1 MSALDKVIASLR
13 ELRELRQKQI
23 DTEQELLRALLICKV
38 AGINPG
44 EVKGR
49 LCTHIVS
56 SKGRIPLYAKPW
68 RTDDFVV
75 TVDGEE
81 VAKVPVKDVPED
93 LWPDDWREEKRRDD
107 TRKARRGMRAAYNK
121 GENT

>member
-13 ELRELRQKQI
+13 ELRELRQRQI

-56 SKGRIPLYAKPW
+56 SGGRTPLYAKPW
-68 RTDDFVV
+68 RTNDFVV
-75 TVDGEE
+75 TIDGEE
-81 VAKVPVKDVPED
+81 IAKVPVEDVPED
-93 LWPDDWREEKRRDD
+93 LWPDDWRGEKRRDD
-107 TRKARRGMRAAYNK
+107 IRKARRGMRGAYNK
-121 GENT
+121 GEKL

>member
-13 ELRELRQKQI
+13 ELRELRQRQI

-44 EVKGR
+44 EVKRR

-56 SKGRIPLYAKPW
+56 SGGHTPLYAKPW
-68 RTDDFVV
+68 RTSDFVV